1 VTDVVEITGLEVL
14 RQRFAALAAAK
25 DLGPTLRAEAEAEA
39 VAAEARATLAA
50 SSAGAALARSI
61 EVVEIGQG
69 DRLGYAVGTAAPA
82 GHFLEFGT
90 SRMRASPWLGPVLNA
105 RLPTIMQAIRNVL
118 AMVGGAR
125 GGGV

>member
-1 VTDVVEITGLEVL
+1 MRDVVEITGLEAL

-25 DLGPTLRAEAEAEA
+25 DLGPTLRAEAEA

-69 DRLGYAVGTAAPA
+69 DRLGYAAGTAAPA

-105 RLPTIMQAIRNVL
+105 RLPAIKQAIRNVL
-118 AMVGGAR
+118 AMAGGAR